1 MSFLSRES
9 LFGALLLI
17 LSVAS
22 SVGIVSVNKYLFQY
36 EDFVWA
42 TTLTLINFS
51 ATWCF
56 AVSQADFSRGEG
68 GLCSPEW
75 LRTESKPGYAAV
87 PLQDLDLEAGEAPP
101 PQPLPPPEK
110 PGGLPSLEWS
120 ARAVLAASNVGSIV
134 FMNLSLMHNSVGIY
148 QLSKLVVT
156 PCIAVI
162 QFFHTG
168 QTISRAVAVSLTV
181 ITVGAALATRG
192 DVSFSVPGMVIA
204 LIAVFLTALS
214 QVYQSHV
221 MKSVPGITV
230 MALIRQSY
238 PIALVLLALVAPAFE
253 SVQGFVDYKWTSTA
267 LALLGVSCA
276 AAIAVNY
283 AIVAIV
289 GRFSALTYQVT
300 GHLKTVLL
308 FVAGWV
314 IFEEHYHEMTFVGM
328 AVTAVGLVLY
338 TLEQLRPKN

>member
-1 MSFLSRES
+1 
-9 LFGALLLI
+9 
-17 LSVAS
+17 V
-22 SVGIVSVNKYLFQY
+22 
-36 EDFVWA
+36 
-42 TTLTLINFS
+42 
-51 ATWCF
+51 
-56 AVSQADFSRGEG
+56 
-68 GLCSPEW
+68 
-75 LRTESKPGYAAV
+75 
-87 PLQDLDLEAGEAPP
+87 
-101 PQPLPPPEK
+101 
-110 PGGLPSLEWS
+110 
-120 ARAVLAASNVGSIV
+120 
-134 FMNLSLMHNSVGIY
+134 
-148 QLSKLVVT
+148 
-156 PCIAVI
+156 
-162 QFFHTG
+162 
-168 QTISRAVAVSLTV
+168 
-181 ITVGAALATRG
+181 
-192 DVSFSVPGMVIA
+192 
-204 LIAVFLTALS
+204 IAVFLTALS

-253 SVQGFVDYKWTSTA
+253 SVQGFVEYKWTSAA

-314 IFEEHYHEMTFVGM
+314 VFEEHYHDMTFVGM

-338 TLEQLRPKN
+338 TREQLKPKS